1 MKKSFDVCLTPEFLH
16 LYELEYKT
24 VVIVDIL
31 RATSCMTTA
40 FAHGVKEIIPVATL
54 EECRNLKQKHGFLA
68 AAEREGR
75 QAEGF
80 DFGNSPLAYTN
91 GILEGKTLV
100 MTTTNGTKAISMS
113 RNAREVLIGSFLNK
127 NTLVQYLHQ
136 GRSDV
141 LVVCAGWKGK
151 VNLEDTLFA
160 GALAEALAENF
171 LLADDSGIA
180 AKELYKAAKGNLK
193 EFLRDSSHFKRL
205 KNLGID
211 ADIDFC
217 LKEDVYEVLPI
228 LKEGR
233 LVRHSTEVQTSSFS

>member
-1 MKKSFDVCLTPEFLH
+1 MKRSLDVCLTPEFLH
-16 LYELEYKT
+16 LYELENKT
-24 VVIVDIL
+24 VIIVDIL

-40 FAHGVKEIIPVATL
+40 FAHGVKEILPVATL
-54 EECRNLKQKHGFLA
+54 AECRNLKQKHNCLA
-68 AAEREGR
+68 AAEREGQ

-91 GILEGKTLV
+91 GVLEGKMLA

-113 RNAREVLIGSFLNK
+113 QRAREVLIGSFLNK
-127 NTLVQYLHQ
+127 NTLVQYLFR
-136 GRSDV
+136 GLSDV
-141 LVVCAGWKGK
+141 LIVCAGWKGK

-160 GALAEALAENF
+160 GALAEALSDVF
-171 LLADDSGIA
+171 LLADDSGIV
-180 AKELYKAAKGNLK
+180 AKELYNIAKDNLK
-193 EFLRDSSHFKRL
+193 EFLKESSHFKRL

-228 LKEGR
+228 LKEGK
-233 LVRHSTEVQTSSFS
+233 LVNHSIETQSSSF